1 MKKNNYAPVY
11 FSYALL
17 VVAYYMTCLIR
28 TSAGVLLPGISQ
40 AMGFA
45 SAAVGL
51 ISGMYFYGYTVTQPF
66 CGRMCDN
73 KGPIRMEIGGLVLFA
88 CGLLLFALAKNVFM
102 LCVARFLLG
111 IGAGPAF
118 CGIMV
123 FQARALPPHLFSK
136 FMGFTIMFGHLGG
149 VVAVTPLGY
158 AVDIFGYK
166 AVHYAL
172 VVFVLAIAFL
182 LIVMNRCLPFER
194 APEDKEKDKGGV
206 LEGFRIIYGSRKLLV
221 LVAIWSVMM
230 ILQMNLVGLWGVSWI
245 SDVCSLSKD
254 IARNCI
260 SMGGIGVLAGACLI
274 AGTGNRLSSSVVWL
288 RGFYLLQLAGLAVLI
303 LGVSFCWHW
312 TVLAV
317 LMFVIGMAL
326 GLVNVL
332 SNVFVYKIA
341 GGALVGTVIGACN
354 VGLFLSV
361 LLSQWF
367 SGAFI
372 QKWTEMAVFPN
383 IAAPSVFFMLI
394 VAVGLLI
401 FCPFLTTGY
410 DE

>member
-1 MKKNNYAPVY
+1 MKNNNYAFIY

-17 VVAYYMTCLIR
+17 VISYFMTCLIR
-28 TSAGVLLPGISQ
+28 TSGGVLLPGISQ
-40 AMGFA
+40 AMGFTP
-45 SAAVGL
+45 AAIGL

-73 KGPIRMEIGGLVLFA
+73 KGPIRMETGGLVIFA
-88 CGLLLFALAKNVFM
+88 IGLLLFALAKNVAV
-102 LCVARFLLG
+102 LCLARFLLG

-158 AVDIFGYK
+158 AVDLFGYK
-166 AVHYAL
+166 TVHYAL
-172 VVFVLAIAFL
+172 VVFVLLIAL
-182 LIVMNRCLPFER
+182 LLFMMNRRLPFTR
-194 APEDKEKDKGGV
+194 APEDKEKDRGGV
-206 LEGFRIIYGSRKLLV
+206 LKGFRIIYESRKLLV
-221 LVAIWSVMM
+221 LVAVWSVMM

-245 SDVCSLSKD
+245 SDVCSLSGD

-274 AGTGNRLSSSVVWL
+274 AGTGNRLSSSVGYL
-288 RGFYLLQLAGLAVLI
+288 RGFYLLQLAGLAALI

-354 VGLFLSV
+354 VVLFLSV

-372 QKWTEMAVFPN
+372 QKWTEMAILPN
-383 IAAPSVFFMLI
+383 IAAPSAFFILI

-401 FCPFLTTGY
+401 FLPFWTTSY

>member
-17 VVAYYMTCLIR
+17 VIAYFMTCLIR

-40 AMGFA
+40 TMGFA

-73 KGPIRMEIGGLVLFA
+73 KGPIRMEIGGLALFA

-123 FQARALPPHLFSK
+123 FQARALPSHLFSK

-254 IARNCI
+254 TARNCV

-288 RGFYLLQLAGLAVLI
+288 RGFYLLQLAGLALLI

-312 TVLAV
+312 TVLAA

-354 VGLFLSV
+354 VVLFLSV